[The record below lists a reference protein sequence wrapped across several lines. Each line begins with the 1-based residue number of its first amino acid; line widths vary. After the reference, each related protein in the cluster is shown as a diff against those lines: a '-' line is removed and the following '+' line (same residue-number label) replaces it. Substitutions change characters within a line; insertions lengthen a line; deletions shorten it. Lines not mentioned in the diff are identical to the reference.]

1 MQHKAL
7 FVAMLVGSIGLA
19 SCVKNIESQSV
30 TDVRNA
36 KAKQIESVAK
46 LNEATAQA
54 EVIKANAEATIAAAQ
69 AKLLEA
75 QAKQAEATA
84 ALIQA
89 QAELQA
95 VNIQIQLVKLEEEK
109 VILQAKKAELQKLI
123 AEYEASIALAE
134 AQMQE
139 YLNRLAN
146 AEAQAEIDALKNQAE
161 LLKQEKLLAAA
172 AASLEDELRARVTT
186 VWNNYSTAVNNYNT
200 KSVELVK
207 KEAELAKL
215 QAKAVDNREITY
227 DEIVAQEAK
236 IARLEEEL
244 EVMEEYLE
252 MTSDE
257 IKELIEPAREALIAA
272 NTAQAEATAIRT
284 AANDEYYTLN
294 GKTKEY
300 EQGWYNNFE
309 NFVYSHSS
317 LYQKFYGVSSK
328 YNEETERY
336 EKGLYFYQE
345 EGTNLSQIF
354 VPLWTNEEYGYG
366 YLEQKE
372 FAIYP
377 ESVEGVRATNT
388 VSIPAVIKFSPAQIF
403 TENFDQ
409 YFKALVDDKKKT
421 AEANKESYKTNYD
434 ADVEYVEGKITALKG
449 ELAAYGD
456 YVAAAK
462 PEIEEARTALIKADE
477 EVEKADA
484 DRKAKQ
490 AAYDNYV
497 TSQASISYQA
507 QNEKTASNALKIAEE
522 NLRKAQMDFSEKSF
536 AVKELKDKIELDTY
550 NLYLADSTAA
560 KRQYEYDVAAKKV
573 TTDIVTAKD
582 DAIKAVTDQ
591 EGVIATAQADFN
603 AAVEAFRAAMVVYTA
618 TPNATTLAD
627 LDTKEGKM
635 TDARETMEKEEAKME
650 GETGLIAKMNA
661 AIAAFNDVNVPAENA
676 KKAWDSA
683 KESADDARAKL
694 GNKSQPASSAVNATT
709 WQKYNQ
715 AVNDFNTAKT
725 NLGEETDPKSSTGS
739 AWAKYNQAKDDLEV
753 AHKANPDD
761 SEEYIKLYDEW
772 QEAERVYNEKVA
784 DRATKGQE
792 LSQIYDKYR
801 EYCWITSWGYG
812 YEKEVDTA
820 LESFIYWDVNVETS
834 TIYKNMDSWNREY
847 DSRFGVYVPSLH
859 KPRIA
864 WYEAKLKDLKA
875 QYDENVAV
883 EEKTVTDLE
892 KEIAKIK
899 EALAG
904 YKAME
909 TDYLA
914 YGEELVAAKKAYYDA
929 LKDET
934 DAKNVQSD
942 KQAAYN
948 ALNALLTA
956 KVVYVD
962 ENGNQMTTEQLEAL
976 INQKKQE
983 IITANDQLEEL
994 YNQYEKFGR
1003 KDASGKY
1010 EVEYFAQLRN
1020 DIEKLEA
1027 ELAILEAQIE
1037 SYAAELEILL
1047 EELGGEPDVE

>member
-1 MQHKAL
+1 MQNKAL
-7 FVAMLVGSIGLA
+7 FVAMLAGALTLA

-54 EVIKANAEATIAAAQ
+54 EIIKANAEATIAAAQ

-75 QAKQAEATA
+75 QAKQAEAEA
-84 ALIQA
+84 ALTKA
-89 QAELQA
+89 QADLQA
-95 VNIQIQLVKLEEEK
+95 IEVEIAKVKLEEEK

-123 AEYEASIALAE
+123 AEYEAAIALAE

-161 LLKQEKLLAAA
+161 LLKQEKRLAAA

-200 KSVELVK
+200 KAVELVK

-227 DEIVAQEAK
+227 HEIVAQEAK

-272 NTAQAEATAIRT
+272 NTAQAEATAIKT
-284 AANDEYYTLN
+284 AASNEYYTLN
-294 GKTKEY
+294 GKAKEY

-309 NFVYSHSS
+309 NFVYNHSS
-317 LYQKFYGVSSK
+317 LYPKFNGV
-328 YNEETERY
+328 YNIYNQETERY
-336 EKGLYFYQE
+336 ESGLYFYQE

-354 VPLWTNEEYGYG
+354 VPLWTSDYG
-366 YLEQKE
+366 YLEEKE
-372 FAIYP
+372 LAIYP
-377 ESVEGVRATNT
+377 EPVEGIRATNT
-388 VSIPAVIKFSPAQIF
+388 VSIPAVIKFNPAQIF

-409 YFKALVDDKKKT
+409 YFKVLVDNQKKNAETQKEQLKT
-421 AEANKESYKTNYD
+421 SYD

-484 DRKAKQ
+484 DRQAKQ
-490 AAYDNYV
+490 AAYNNYV

-507 QNEKTASNALKIAEE
+507 QNERMASNALKVAEE
-522 NLRKAQMDFSEKSF
+522 NLRKAQMDFSEKNF
-536 AVKELKDKIELDTY
+536 TVEELKAKIELDTY

-560 KRQYEYDVAAKKV
+560 KRQREYNVAAEKV
-573 TTDIVTAKD
+573 TTEIVTAKN
-582 DAIKAVTDQ
+582 DAIAAVTTQ
-591 EGVIATAQADFN
+591 EGVIATAQANFD

-627 LDTKEGKM
+627 LQTKEQEMNTAKQ
-635 TDARETMEKEEAKME
+635 TMQTEEAKME

-661 AIAAFNDVNVPAENA
+661 AIDAFNTVNGPAEDA
-676 KKAWDSA
+676 MKAWDSA
-683 KESADDARAKL
+683 KEIANDARAKL

-715 AVNDFNTAKT
+715 AVIDFNTAKT
-725 NLGEETDPKSSTGS
+725 DLGEETDPKSYTGS

-772 QEAERVYNEKVA
+772 QEAERVYNNEGTEWNKKVN
-784 DRATKGQE
+784 E
-792 LSQIYDKYR
+792 LITAYNKYTYFRGIFYDGSSY
-801 EYCWITSWGYG
+801 YG
-812 YEKEVDTA
+812 FYEKQVDDVEDYIWAYTDDHKVYKYSYKW
-820 LESFIYWDVNVETS
+820 LESESVFDTYFGTNV
-834 TIYKNMDSWNREY
+834 
-847 DSRFGVYVPSLH
+847 PLLH
-859 KPRIA
+859 KSRIA

-875 QYDENVAV
+875 QYDEDVAAQ
-883 EEKTVTDLE
+883 EKTVTDLE
-892 KEIAKIK
+892 KDIAKVK
-899 EALAG
+899 EALAE

-914 YGEELVAAKKAYYDA
+914 YGEELVNAKKAYYEA

-934 DAKNVQSD
+934 DAKNVQSEA
-942 KQAAYN
+942 QAAYN

-956 KVVYVD
+956 KVYVD
-962 ENGNQMTTEQLEAL
+962 ENGNQKTTEQLEAL
-976 INQKKQE
+976 IKQKKQD
-983 IITANDQLEEL
+983 IITAYDQLEEL
-994 YNQYEKFGR
+994 YNQYMMLGR
-1003 KDASGKY
+1003 KDAAGKY
-1010 EVEYFAQLRN
+1010 EVEYIAQLRI

-1027 ELAILEAQIE
+1027 ELAVLEAQIE

-1047 EELGGEPDVE
+1047 EELGEEPDVE

>member
-54 EVIKANAEATIAAAQ
+54 AIIKANAEATIAAAQ

-75 QAKQAEATA
+75 QAKQAEAEA

-123 AEYEASIALAE
+123 AEYEAAIALAE

-172 AASLEDELRARVTT
+172 VASLEDELRARVTT

-200 KSVELVK
+200 KAVELVK

-227 DEIVAQEAK
+227 DEIVAKEAK

-272 NTAQAEATAIRT
+272 NTAQAEATAIKT
-284 AANDEYYTLN
+284 AANDEYNTLI

-300 EQGWYNNFE
+300 EQDWNNNFK
-309 NFVYSHSS
+309 NFVYNHSS
-317 LYQKFYGVSSK
+317 LYPKFDGV
-328 YNEETERY
+328 YNRYNQETERY
-336 EKGLYFYQE
+336 ESGLYFYQE

-354 VPLWTNEEYGYG
+354 VPLWTNSEYG
-366 YLEQKE
+366 YLEEKE
-372 FAIYP
+372 LAIYP
-377 ESVEGVRATNT
+377 EPVEGVRATNT
-388 VSIPAVIKFSPAQIF
+388 VSIPAVIKFNPAQIF

-409 YFKALVDDKKKT
+409 YFKVLVDNQKKNAETQKEQLKT
-421 AEANKESYKTNYD
+421 SYD

-484 DRKAKQ
+484 DRMAKQ
-490 AAYDNYV
+490 AAYNNYV

-507 QNEKTASNALKIAEE
+507 QNERTASNALKVAEE
-522 NLRKAQMDFSEKSF
+522 NLHKAQMDFSEKNF
-536 AVKELKDKIELDTY
+536 TVEELKAKIELDTY
-550 NLYLADSTAA
+550 SLYLADSTAA
-560 KRQYEYDVAAKKV
+560 KRQREYNVAAEKV
-573 TTDIVTAKD
+573 TTEIVTAKN
-582 DAIKAVTDQ
+582 DAIAAVTTQ
-591 EGVIATAQADFN
+591 EGVIATAQANFD

-627 LDTKEGKM
+627 LQTKEQDMNTAK
-635 TDARETMEKEEAKME
+635 ETMQTEEAKME

-661 AIAAFNDVNVPAENA
+661 AIEAFNAVNGPAEDA
-676 KKAWDSA
+676 LKAWDRA
-683 KESADDARAKL
+683 KEIANDARAKL

-715 AVNDFNTAKT
+715 AVIDFNTAKT
-725 NLGEETDPKSSTGS
+725 NLGEETDPKSYTGS

-772 QEAERVYNEKVA
+772 QEAERVYNERVA
-784 DRATKGQE
+784 ERATKGQE
-792 LSQIYDKYR
+792 LRTAYSKYP
-801 EYCWITSWGYG
+801 EYCWQTSSGNG
-812 YEKEVDTA
+812 YEKEVDTT
-820 LESFIYWDVNVETS
+820 LESYIYWDGVNVVTY
-834 TIYKNMDSWNREY
+834 TIYKNMDSWAEY

-875 QYDENVAV
+875 QYDENVAAQ
-883 EEKTVTDLE
+883 EKTVTDLE

-899 EALAG
+899 EALAE

-914 YGEELVAAKKAYYDA
+914 YGEELVNAKKAYYEA

-934 DAKNVQSD
+934 DAKNVKSEA
-942 KQAAYN
+942 QAAYN

-956 KVVYVD
+956 KVYVD
-962 ENGNQMTTEQLEAL
+962 ENGNQKTTAELEAL
-976 INQKKQE
+976 IKQKKQD
-983 IITANDQLEEL
+983 IITEYDQLEEL
-994 YNQYEKFGR
+994 YNQYMMLGR
-1003 KDASGKY
+1003 KDAAGKY
-1010 EVEYFAQLRN
+1010 EVEYIAQLMI

-1027 ELAILEAQIE
+1027 ELAVLEAQIE
-1037 SYAAELEILL
+1037 SYAAELAILL